1 MRVGNPAQ
9 DVQVL
14 PSTILR
20 ESWVIST
27 QGCGLNDPSNCD
39 ELRGGLFNLN
49 ASTTWQDQHVWTLGT
64 ESNLGYTTHQDIGD
78 YGYDTVGISS
88 PGVGG
93 FTLNSQVVA
102 AIFTP
107 DFYLGYLGISPR
119 DVDFNNNPK
128 PSFVG
133 SLRNSDMIP
142 SLSYGYTA
150 GASYSKN
157 ATILK
162 VCFASNIY

>member
-1 MRVGNPAQ
+1 MRVGTPAQ
-9 DVQVL
+9 DFQVL
-14 PSTILR
+14 PSTFIR

-27 QGCGLNDPSNCD
+27 QGCGVNDAANCNV
-39 ELRGGLFNLN
+39 LRGGLFNVN
-49 ASTTWQDQHVWTLGT
+49 ASTTWQDQHGYTLGS
-64 ESNLGYTTHQDIGD
+64 ESNLGYTNNQDIGE

-93 FTLNSQVVA
+93 FTLDSQVVA
-102 AIFTP
+102 AIFTT

-119 DVDFNNNPK
+119 DVNFNNDPK

-133 SLRNSDMIP
+133 SLKKNNMIP

-150 GASYSKN
+150 GASYSKD
-157 ATILK
+157 
-162 VCFASNIY
+162 CSNLDF